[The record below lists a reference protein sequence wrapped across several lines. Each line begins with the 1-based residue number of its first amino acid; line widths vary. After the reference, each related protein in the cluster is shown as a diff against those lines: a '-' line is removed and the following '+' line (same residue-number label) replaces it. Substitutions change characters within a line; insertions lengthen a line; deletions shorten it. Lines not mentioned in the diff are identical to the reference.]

1 MRKIDPILNKLRELT
16 DSDTDKEMC
25 KILNI
30 NYATLDTWKTLDSI
44 PSKRLIEFAE
54 RFDISLDTL
63 KNNVSKN
70 NTSSKYKQMH
80 TEQDGYWISKIS
92 HNASAGTL
100 ADIEGIEVYDT
111 DEKIF
116 LPSTFFKTIMKEKF
130 LRMVPV
136 EGDSMYPVLK
146 SGDWVVIGLTKEFT
160 GDAMYVINY
169 QNILMVKSLQ
179 MKPNGNLYIKSINS
193 SYDSYEIS
201 PESQNV
207 FNIVGKVIKTI
218 S

>member
-1 MRKIDPILNKLRELT
+1 
-16 DSDTDKEMC
+16 MC

-92 HNASAGTL
+92 H
-100 ADIEGIEVYDT
+100 
-111 DEKIF
+111 
-116 LPSTFFKTIMKEKF
+116 
-130 LRMVPV
+130 
-136 EGDSMYPVLK
+136 
-146 SGDWVVIGLTKEFT
+146 
-160 GDAMYVINY
+160 
-169 QNILMVKSLQ
+169 
-179 MKPNGNLYIKSINS
+179 
-193 SYDSYEIS
+193 
-201 PESQNV
+201 
-207 FNIVGKVIKTI
+207 
-218 S
+218 